1 MTEDDCLEQ
10 KYEERLAN
18 FARVRAMILTI
29 VNQQPSLTVE
39 EISKQFLLQYRFLP
53 RIDNRL
59 RELRAIGYVES
70 PLGED
75 GKLHW
80 KPKTIHKE
88 HL

>member
-1 MTEDDCLEQ
+1 MSEEDCLEQ

-18 FARVRAMILTI
+18 FARVRAMILKI

-59 RELRAIGYVES
+59 RELRAIGYVDS
-70 PLGED
+70 RLGED

-80 KPKTIHKE
+80 NAVAINK
-88 HL
+88 